1 MAENYAADLAN
12 LQLRRSNII
21 AELAAMGPTK
31 AGGKPNASG
40 PGVNVDH
47 VGYRRSLYQELK
59 DVEHQIRL
67 LDGPYELETR
77 GY

>member
-1 MAENYAADLAN
+1 
-12 LQLRRSNII
+12 
-21 AELAAMGPTK
+21 MGPTK